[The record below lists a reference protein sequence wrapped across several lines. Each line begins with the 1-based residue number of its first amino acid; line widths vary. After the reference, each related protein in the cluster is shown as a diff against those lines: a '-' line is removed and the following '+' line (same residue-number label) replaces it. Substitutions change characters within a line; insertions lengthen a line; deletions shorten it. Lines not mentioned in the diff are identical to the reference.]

1 MSALVRAF
9 GRLKLA
15 IDVVM
20 SEEIFQI
27 SDRTHFLAG
36 GVETGVVVA
45 VDTGGYSMLGDEAS
59 KTIYDSSRCKVRR
72 NIQEDCSARQ
82 TAVEGYVDDDFISSV
97 EDAVGAG
104 MIQSHMKKRA
114 LQLDPLIGQHR
125 QVVGRGQLC
134 TVAAAFHTGIRY
146 MFGENAYSR

>member
-1 MSALVRAF
+1 MSALMRAF
-9 GRLKLA
+9 GRLKTPV
-15 IDVVM
+15 DVMV
-20 SEEIFQI
+20 SEEIFQV
-27 SDRTHFLAG
+27 SDWTHFLADGMEG
-36 GVETGVVVA
+36 GVIVA
-45 VDTGGYSMLGDEAS
+45 VDTGGHSMLGDETS
-59 KTIYDSSRCKVRR
+59 QTVYDSSRCKVRR
-72 NIQEDCSARQ
+72 DIQEDCSARQ
-82 TAVEGYVDDDFISSV
+82 TAIEGYVDDDFISSV

-134 TVAAAFHTGIRY
+134 TVAAAFHTGIRH